1 MRKFL
6 SHLHLEAGISRTTSS
21 NLQLGVLLSFVA
33 GATNAGGF
41 LAVGLYTSHVTGLFS
56 SIADNL
62 ILGNMLLTLG
72 AATAVAAFLLGA
84 MTTAMLINWGLRTQL
99 KSAYCLPLL
108 LEAFM
113 LLVFGVF
120 GASIKAVSILLA
132 PVTVVIL
139 CYIMG
144 LQNALITKMSKSEF
158 RSTHLTGVVTDLGI
172 ELGKWVYVND
182 ASISPQVSPKVMAN
196 RPKLKALG
204 WLLGSFML
212 GGLVGALAFKYWG
225 YTMTLALAL
234 MVLVPTIKPILA
246 DLQKQQA
253 I

>member
-1 MRKFL
+1 MRNFL
-6 SHLHLEAGISRTTSS
+6 ARLHVDAGVYRTSES
-21 NLQLGVLLSFVA
+21 NLRLGVLLSFVA

-62 ILGNMLLTLG
+62 ILGNILLTMG
-72 AATAVAAFLLGA
+72 AVTAVVAFLLGA
-84 MTTAMLINWGLRTQL
+84 MTTAMLINWGLRINL
-99 KSAYCLPLL
+99 HSAYCLPLL

-139 CYIMG
+139 CFIMG
-144 LQNALITKMSKSEF
+144 LQNALITKISKSEF

-172 ELGKWVYVND
+172 ELGKLVYIND
-182 ASISPQVSPKVMAN
+182 TSMSTKVLAN
-196 RPKLKALG
+196 RPKLRALI
-204 WLLGSFML
+204 WLLCSFMV
-212 GGLVGALAFKYWG
+212 GGVIGALAFKYLG

-234 MVLVPTIKPILA
+234 IVIVPAVAPVMA
-246 DLQKQQA
+246 DAQKRLS
-253 I
+253 

>member
-1 MRKFL
+1 MLNFL
-6 SHLHLEAGISRTTSS
+6 ACLHVQAGVARTSQS
-21 NLQLGVLLSFVA
+21 NLRLAVLLSFVA

-72 AATAVAAFLLGA
+72 AVTAVIAFLLGA
-84 MTTAMLINWGLRTQL
+84 MTTAMLINWGLRINL
-99 KSAYCLPLL
+99 HSAYCLPLL

-139 CYIMG
+139 CFIMG
-144 LQNALITKMSKSEF
+144 LQNALITKISKSEF

-172 ELGKWVYVND
+172 ELGKLVYIND
-182 ASISPQVSPKVMAN
+182 TSMSTKVLAN
-196 RPKLKALG
+196 RPKLLALT
-204 WLLGSFML
+204 WLLCSFMV
-212 GGLVGALAFKYWG
+212 GGVIGALAFKYLG

-234 MVLVPTIKPILA
+234 MVLLPAVMPLA
-246 DLQKQQA
+246 ADWRRVA
-253 I
+253 R

>member
-1 MRKFL
+1 MHKL
-6 SHLHLEAGISRTTSS
+6 LELMHVEAGLTRTSNS
-21 NLQLGVLLSFVA
+21 NLRLGVLLSFVA

-41 LAVGLYTSHVTGLFS
+41 LAVGLYTSHVTGMLS

-62 ILGNMLLTLG
+62 ILGNILFTLG
-72 AATAVAAFLLGA
+72 AVTSVVAFLLGA
-84 MTTAMLINWGLRTQL
+84 MTTAMLINWGLRIQL

-139 CYIMG
+139 CYLMG
-144 LQNALITKMSKSEF
+144 LQNALITKISKSEF
-158 RSTHLTGVVTDLGI
+158 RSTHVTGLVTDLGI
-172 ELGKWVYVND
+172 ELGKLVYVND
-182 ASISPQVSPKVMAN
+182 SAIPTKVLAN
-196 RPKLKALG
+196 RPKLRALI
-204 WLLGSFML
+204 WLLSSFML
-212 GGLVGALAFKYWG
+212 GGLVGAIAFKYLG

-234 MVLVPTIKPILA
+234 MVIVPTIAPVMA
-246 DLQKQQA
+246 DTKRRLDNSV
-253 I
+253 

>member
-1 MRKFL
+1 MLEFL
-6 SHLHLEAGISRTTSS
+6 KKWHVEAGVLRTSNS
-21 NLQLGVLLSFVA
+21 NLRLAVLLSFVA

-62 ILGNMLLTLG
+62 ILGNILLTLG
-72 AATAVAAFLLGA
+72 AVTAVTAFLLGA
-84 MTTAMLINWGLRTQL
+84 MTTAMLINWGLRINLQ
-99 KSAYCLPLL
+99 SAYCLPLL

-120 GASIKAVSILLA
+120 GASIKSVSILLA

-139 CYIMG
+139 SYIMG
-144 LQNALITKMSKSEF
+144 LQNALITKISKSEF

-172 ELGKWVYVND
+172 ELGKLVYVND
-182 ASISPQVSPKVMAN
+182 ASISPKVLAN
-196 RPKLKALG
+196 RPKLMALV
-204 WLLGSFML
+204 WLLCSFML
-212 GGLVGALAFKYWG
+212 GGLVGALAFKYLG

-234 MVLVPTIKPILA
+234 MVIAPTTAPVLA
-246 DLQKQQA
+246 DTKRRLQ
-253 I
+253 

>member
-1 MRKFL
+1 MLNFL
-6 SHLHLEAGISRTTSS
+6 ALLHVDADVARTGQS
-21 NLQLGVLLSFVA
+21 NLRLAVLLSFVA

-62 ILGNMLLTLG
+62 ILGNILLTLG
-72 AATAVAAFLLGA
+72 AVTAVVAFLLGA
-84 MTTAMLINWGLRTQL
+84 MTTAMLINWGLRINLQ
-99 KSAYCLPLL
+99 SAYCLPLL

-139 CYIMG
+139 WFIMG
-144 LQNALITKMSKSEF
+144 LQNALITKISKAEF

-172 ELGKWVYVND
+172 ELGKLVYVND
-182 ASISPQVSPKVMAN
+182 TSLPTKVLAN
-196 RPKLKALG
+196 RPKLRALV
-204 WLLGSFML
+204 WLLCSFMV
-212 GGLVGALAFKYWG
+212 GGVIGALAFKYWG

-234 MVLVPTIKPILA
+234 MVLVPAVKPVMA
-246 DLQKQQA
+246 DAQKRLN
-253 I
+253 

>member
-1 MRKFL
+1 MFNFL
-6 SHLHLEAGISRTTSS
+6 SFLNVEAGVSRTSES
-21 NLQLGVLLSFVA
+21 NLRLGVLLSFVA

-62 ILGNMLLTLG
+62 ILGNILLTLG
-72 AATAVAAFLLGA
+72 AVTAVIAFLLGA
-84 MTTAMLINWGLRTQL
+84 MTTAMLINWGLRINLQ
-99 KSAYCLPLL
+99 SAYCLPLL

-120 GASIKAVSILLA
+120 GASIKAVSILLV

-139 CYIMG
+139 CFIMG
-144 LQNALITKMSKSEF
+144 LQNALITKISKSEF

-172 ELGKWVYVND
+172 ELGKLVYIND
-182 ASISPQVSPKVMAN
+182 TSMSTKVLAN
-196 RPKLKALG
+196 RPKLRALI
-204 WLLGSFML
+204 WQLCSFMV
-212 GGLVGALAFKYWG
+212 GGLVGALAFKYLG

-234 MVLVPTIKPILA
+234 MVVVPAVAPVMA
-246 DLQKQQA
+246 DAKRRLN
-253 I
+253 

>member
-1 MRKFL
+1 MPKLLDISR
-6 SHLHLEAGISRTTSS
+6 LEAGVVRNSHN
-21 NLQLGVLLSFVA
+21 NLWLAVLLSFVA

-62 ILGNMLLTLG
+62 ILGNILLTLG
-72 AATAVAAFLLGA
+72 AVTAVVAFLLGA
-84 MTTAMLINWGLRTQL
+84 MTTAMLINWGLRAKLQ
-99 KSAYCLPLL
+99 SAYGLPLL

-120 GASIKAVSILLA
+120 GASIKSISILLA

-139 CYIMG
+139 CFIMG
-144 LQNALITKMSKSEF
+144 LQNALITKISKSEF

-172 ELGKWVYVND
+172 ELGKLVYIND
-182 ASISPQVSPKVMAN
+182 NAISTKVLAN
-196 RPKLKALG
+196 RPKLRALI
-204 WLLGSFML
+204 WLLCSFMV
-212 GGLVGALAFKYWG
+212 GGVVGALAFKYLG

-234 MVLVPTIKPILA
+234 MVIVPAIAPVMADAKKGLVK
-246 DLQKQQA
+246 
-253 I
+253 

>member
-1 MRKFL
+1 MFNWLSFL
-6 SHLHLEAGISRTTSS
+6 NVEAGVSRTSQS
-21 NLQLGVLLSFVA
+21 NLRLGVLLSFVA

-62 ILGNMLLTLG
+62 ILGNILLTLG
-72 AATAVAAFLLGA
+72 AITAVVAFLLGA
-84 MTTAMLINWGLRTQL
+84 MTTAMLINWGLRINLQC
-99 KSAYCLPLL
+99 AYCLPLL

-139 CYIMG
+139 CFIMG
-144 LQNALITKMSKSEF
+144 LQNALITKISKSEF

-172 ELGKWVYVND
+172 ELGKLVYVND
-182 ASISPQVSPKVMAN
+182 ASLPTKVLAN
-196 RPKLKALG
+196 RPKLRALT
-204 WLLGSFML
+204 WLLCSFMV
-212 GGLVGALAFKYWG
+212 GGVVGALAFKHLG

-234 MVLVPTIKPILA
+234 MVLIPAVKPLMA
-246 DLQKQQA
+246 DAQKRLN
-253 I
+253 

>member
-1 MRKFL
+1 MQKFL
-6 SHLHLEAGISRTTSS
+6 ARLHVEAGVVRTSQS
-21 NLQLGVLLSFVA
+21 NLRLAVLLSFVA

-62 ILGNMLLTLG
+62 ILGNILLTLG
-72 AATAVAAFLLGA
+72 AVTAVVAFLLGA
-84 MTTAMLINWGLRTQL
+84 MTTAMLINWGLRINLQ
-99 KSAYCLPLL
+99 SAYCLPLL

-139 CYIMG
+139 CFIMG
-144 LQNALITKMSKSEF
+144 LQNALITKISKSEF

-172 ELGKWVYVND
+172 ELGKLVYVND
-182 ASISPQVSPKVMAN
+182 ASLPTKVLAN
-196 RPKLKALG
+196 RPKLRALT
-204 WLLGSFML
+204 WLLCSFMV
-212 GGLVGALAFKYWG
+212 GGVVGALAFKYLG
-225 YTMTLALAL
+225 YTMTLALAFI
-234 MVLVPTIKPILA
+234 VLIPAVTPLIEDTKRA
-246 DLQKQQA
+246 A

>member
-1 MRKFL
+1 MTHFLDYFHLDAGLTHTRK
-6 SHLHLEAGISRTTSS
+6 S
-21 NLQLGVLLSFVA
+21 NLRLGVMLSFVA

-41 LAVGLYTSHVTGLFS
+41 LAVGLYTSHVTGSIS

-62 ILGNMLLTLG
+62 ILGDILLTLG
-72 AATAVAAFLLGA
+72 AVTSVIAFLLGS
-84 MTTAMLINWGLRTQL
+84 MTTAMLINWGLRIQL

-120 GASIKAVSILLA
+120 GASIKAISILFV

-144 LQNALITKMSKSEF
+144 LQNALITKISKSEF
-158 RSTHLTGVVTDLGI
+158 RSTHVTGLVTDLGI
-172 ELGKWVYVND
+172 ELGKLIYINN
-182 ASISPQVSPKVMAN
+182 ASMSTKVLAN
-196 RPKLKALG
+196 RPKLSALI
-204 WLLGSFML
+204 WLLCGFML

-234 MVLVPTIKPILA
+234 MVIAPTLGPVMA
-246 DLQKQQA
+246 DAKRRFD
-253 I
+253 

>member
-1 MRKFL
+1 MLNFL
-6 SHLHLEAGISRTTSS
+6 ARLHVEAGISRTSNS
-21 NLQLGVLLSFVA
+21 NLRLGVLLSFVA

-62 ILGNMLLTLG
+62 ILGNILLTLG
-72 AATAVAAFLLGA
+72 AFTAVAAFLLGA
-84 MTTAMLINWGLRTQL
+84 MTTAMLINWGLRINL
-99 KSAYCLPLL
+99 HSAFCLPLL

-139 CYIMG
+139 CFIMG
-144 LQNALITKMSKSEF
+144 LQNALITKISKSEF

-172 ELGKWVYVND
+172 ELGKLVYVND
-182 ASISPQVSPKVMAN
+182 TSMSTKVLAN
-196 RPKLKALG
+196 RPKLLALT
-204 WLLGSFML
+204 WLMCSFMM
-212 GGLVGALAFKYWG
+212 GGVIGALAFKYLG

-234 MVLVPTIKPILA
+234 MVLLPAVMPLA
-246 DLQKQQA
+246 ADWRRVVR
-253 I
+253 

>member
-1 MRKFL
+1 MLNFL
-6 SHLHLEAGISRTTSS
+6 ARLHVEAGISRTSNS
-21 NLQLGVLLSFVA
+21 NLRLGVLLSFVA

-62 ILGNMLLTLG
+62 ILGNILLTLG
-72 AATAVAAFLLGA
+72 AITAVMAFLLGA
-84 MTTAMLINWGLRTQL
+84 MTTAMLINWGLRINL
-99 KSAYCLPLL
+99 HSAYCLPLL

-120 GASIKAVSILLA
+120 GASIKAISILLA

-139 CYIMG
+139 CFIMG
-144 LQNALITKMSKSEF
+144 LQNALITKISKSEF

-172 ELGKWVYVND
+172 ELGKLVYVND
-182 ASISPQVSPKVMAN
+182 TSMSTKVLAN
-196 RPKLKALG
+196 RPKLLALT
-204 WLLGSFML
+204 WLMCSFMM
-212 GGLVGALAFKYWG
+212 GGVIGALAFKYLG

-234 MVLVPTIKPILA
+234 MVLLPAVMPLA
-246 DLQKQQA
+246 ADWRRVVR
-253 I
+253 

>member
-1 MRKFL
+1 MRNL
-6 SHLHLEAGISRTTSS
+6 LACLHVDAGVFRTSES
-21 NLQLGVLLSFVA
+21 NLRLGVLLSFVA

-62 ILGNMLLTLG
+62 ILGNILLILG
-72 AATAVAAFLLGA
+72 AVTAVVAFLLGA
-84 MTTAMLINWGLRTQL
+84 MTTAMLINWGLRINL
-99 KSAYCLPLL
+99 HSAYCLPLL

-139 CYIMG
+139 CFIMG
-144 LQNALITKMSKSEF
+144 LQNALITKISKSEF

-172 ELGKWVYVND
+172 ELGKLVYIND
-182 ASISPQVSPKVMAN
+182 TAISTKVLAN
-196 RPKLKALG
+196 RPKLNALI
-204 WLLGSFML
+204 WLLCSFML
-212 GGLVGALAFKYWG
+212 GGLVGALAFKYLG

-234 MVLVPTIKPILA
+234 MVIAPTIGPVMA
-246 DLQKQQA
+246 DAKRRLN
-253 I
+253 